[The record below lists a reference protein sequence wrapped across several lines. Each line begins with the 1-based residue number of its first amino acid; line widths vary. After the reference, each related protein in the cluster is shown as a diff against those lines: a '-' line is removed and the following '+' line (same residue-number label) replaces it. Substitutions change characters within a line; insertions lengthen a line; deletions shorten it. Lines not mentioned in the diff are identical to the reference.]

1 MSKVLNFQEY
11 SISESMQ
18 DYIDK
23 YQIHTVR
30 RMLANGMLTMDEKDY
45 DSIPYYI
52 RRYRWMKSY
61 LEDATEDTN
70 TGKYNNALTNLMLLK
85 QYVEEMSEA
94 IKIAI
99 KEQDRESGSK
109 KDQTD

>member
-45 DSIPYYI
+45 ASIPYYM
-52 RRYRWMKSY
+52 RRYRWMNGY
-61 LEDATEDTN
+61 IEDANEDTN
-70 TGKYNNALTNLMLLK
+70 KGNYEGALTNLTLAK
-85 QYVEEMSEA
+85 HYIDEMSEA
-94 IKIAI
+94 LKIAI
-99 KEQDRESGSK
+99 KDRDQESGSK